1 MGEYD
6 SMRGSQYANRNAY
19 ALGEMQR
26 ESAGAFSGD
35 RSGGFMASSRMLSDA
50 QSRDSLRSRQGC
62 DFQKDMNGKS
72 MGEQLDILRQYQKE
86 SKSDSQHLPKIDLK
100 MDKDGRGYE
109 VQAKP
114 NPEENSNKGNRSETI
129 MKHREHEDGS
139 TAEQSCKNMPLQE
152 RPMMATHSP
161 LSSSGD
167 SGAAL
172 PMESMEPK
180 GAAGTSDST
189 ISGGSSYNNDNVV
202 APPLAG
208 DASGNAWDSS
218 GKGGAGANSAP
229 PHSNPQ

>member
-1 MGEYD
+1 MGEYNAQRD
-6 SMRGSQYANRNAY
+6 SSFARNSNSNFAAVYSEAGNSLFAGSYDRN
-19 ALGEMQR
+19 
-26 ESAGAFSGD
+26 
-35 RSGGFMASSRMLSDA
+35 MASSRALGEADG
-50 QSRDSLRSRQGC
+50 RDSLRNRQGC

-152 RPMMATHSP
+152 RPMMAPQSP
-161 LSSSGD
+161 QSSSGE
-167 SGAAL
+167 SGIVL
-172 PMESMEPK
+172 PPETRSLA
-180 GAAGTSDST
+180 GSSDASSAAGP
-189 ISGGSSYNNDNVV
+189 SYNNDNVG

-218 GKGGAGANSAP
+218 GKGGAGSGANSAP

>member
-1 MGEYD
+1 MAEF
-6 SMRGSQYANRNAY
+6 NRNAY
-19 ALGEMQR
+19 ALAEAQR
-26 ESAGAFSGD
+26 DSRAASMGD
-35 RSGGFMASSRMLSDA
+35 PSLGIMASSKMLSDV
-50 QSRDSLRSRQGC
+50 QNRDSLRSRQGC

-72 MGEQLDILRQYQKE
+72 MGEHLDILRQYQRE
-86 SKSDSQHLPKIDLK
+86 SKADSQHLPKIDLK

-152 RPMMATHSP
+152 RPMMAPHSP
-161 LSSSGD
+161 QSSSGD
-167 SGAAL
+167 SGAAV

-189 ISGGSSYNNDNVV
+189 ISGGSSYNNDNVG

-218 GKGGAGANSAP
+218 GKGGAGSGANSAP

>member
-1 MGEYD
+1 MGEYNALRD
-6 SMRGSQYANRNAY
+6 SYGSKNSYSYPHAMSSEAGDSLFSGAYNRNSSSAR
-19 ALGEMQR
+19 AFR
-26 ESAGAFSGD
+26 ETDG
-35 RSGGFMASSRMLSDA
+35 RE
-50 QSRDSLRSRQGC
+50 SLRSRQGC

-72 MGEQLDILRQYQKE
+72 MGEQLDILRQYQRE
-86 SKSDSQHLPKIDLK
+86 SKADSQHLPKIDLK

-152 RPMMATHSP
+152 RPMMASQSP
-161 LSSSGD
+161 LGD
-167 SGAAL
+167 SGAGV
-172 PMESMEPK
+172 PMKSMEPQ
-180 GAAGTSDST
+180 GAASQSDST
-189 ISGGSSYNNDNVV
+189 SPGGSSYNNDNVG

-208 DASGNAWDSS
+208 DASGSAWDSS
-218 GKGGAGANSAP
+218 GKGGAGSGANSAP